1 MKAHMLF
8 LYRYEELTQPST
20 KAIVSTILHY
30 RNGTLP
36 ISLTIVCVRSI
47 YLCNCT
53 CYLIFPEV
61 KKHYFIDAWELH
73 SPNAYAFLI
82 EMNDIALHHTYGC
95 KETLQHLLCHY
106 MSLKAKRL
114 AIHTSLYQL
123 DRKTFRTDEDMGTTY
138 FRTSK
143 LQNATTALLR
153 FLKTTGLRGPSVT
166 QCWEFP

>member
-8 LYRYEELTQPST
+8 LYRYQELTQPST
-20 KAIVSTILHY
+20 KAILSTSYIIEMAHSRFHSPQSAFAL
-30 RNGTLP
+30 
-36 ISLTIVCVRSI
+36 SI

-53 CYLIFPEV
+53 CYLIFSEV

-73 SPNAYAFLI
+73 SPNAYTFLI
-82 EMNDIALHHTYGC
+82 EMNDIAFHHTYGC

-123 DRKTFRTDEDMGTTY
+123 DRKTFRTDEDMGTTC
-138 FRTSK
+138 FHTSK

-166 QCWEFP
+166 QC